1 MLCNK
6 PVYILQTPQLN
17 EHHRAIFNPQ
27 SFSWYE
33 IYFMGNRRSQRSFA
47 RSQMDWKWAFSTGK
61 QLIASYRTI
70 LKPIQ
75 FCLFQVTFCDV
86 VIRELGNINRKTVQC
101 VLMINMFNEKI
112 FIAIWFWLLII
123 GTLTL
128 INLIYWSVIS
138 FVPQFSRDFIGH
150 SLVSAFSNKIKQQT
164 KSFLLINV
172 IPNPFSS
179 LLFC

>member
-1 MLCNK
+1 MNIIVQFL
-6 PVYILQTPQLN
+6 ILNHFLGTKYTLWGIGVLN
-17 EHHRAIFNPQ
+17 DLLQGH
-27 SFSWYE
+27 
-33 IYFMGNRRSQRSFA
+33 
-47 RSQMDWKWAFSTGK
+47 KWTESGHFP
-61 QLIASYRTI
+61 R
-70 LKPIQ
+70 
-75 FCLFQVTFCDV
+75 VTFCDV